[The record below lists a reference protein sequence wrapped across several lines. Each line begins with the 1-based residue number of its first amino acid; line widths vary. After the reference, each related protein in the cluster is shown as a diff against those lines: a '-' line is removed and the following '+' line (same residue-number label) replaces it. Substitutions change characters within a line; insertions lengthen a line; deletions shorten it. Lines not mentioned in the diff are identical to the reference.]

1 MKNANFHTRDVK
13 TICENKL
20 GIEFRSGKEYN
31 GWFLLDEKKVARI
44 SVPKG
49 RKPIPR
55 KTYKSMAMQLKL
67 LVNEFDD
74 FLECPIDKEKYEEI
88 LRSKSQ

>member
-13 TICENKL
+13 KICENKL

-74 FLECPIDKEKYEEI
+74 LLECPIDKEKYEEI

>member
-1 MKNANFHTRDVK
+1 MKNTNFHTKDVK

-20 GIEFRSGKEYN
+20 DIEFRSGKEFN
-31 GWFLLDEKKVARI
+31 GWFRLDGKKVARI
-44 SVPKG
+44 TVPKG
-49 RKPIPR
+49 RKPIPK

-74 FLECPIDKEKYEEI
+74 LLECPISKEKYEQI
-88 LRSKSQ
+88 LKSRIQ

>member
-1 MKNANFHTRDVK
+1 MKNASFHTRDVK
-13 TICENKL
+13 TICERKL

-31 GWFLLDEKKVARI
+31 GWFILDNKKTARI
-44 SVPKG
+44 TVAKG

-74 FLECPIDKEKYEEI
+74 LLECPIDKEKYLEI
-88 LRSKSQ
+88 LRSKLQ